1 MLLAA
6 PAAAVVLTA
15 CGASAPPAKEL
26 AIEVI
31 DSMVTSGEISEAVAV
46 CMREK
51 VGTYSGDELDEIA
64 ERAASDNAEALGQL
78 DQFQADLAA
87 CMPNG

>member
-64 ERAASDNAEALGQL
+64 ERANGGNTDALADL
-78 DQFQADLAA
+78 DEFQADLAA